1 MLTPIGVGCV
11 ENGFSRDHR
20 TGTFAVMGAMLKS
33 PMAENCTIPLE
44 DVGSAAM
51 GLTVMLCIWRVELII
66 MELPPQEAIN
76 RKAIA
81 TAGTRRA
88 VEYLRKN
95 AVRAYR
101 LRIDTSK
108 DAEGQEIALQIMLRP
123 SREERYKMAFG
134 LAMPSRIWNKTSQR
148 FRLTVIKKF
157 SLACALPF
165 LPSCVANS
173 GCVSR

>member
-1 MLTPIGVGCV
+1 
-11 ENGFSRDHR
+11 
-20 TGTFAVMGAMLKS
+20 MGAMLKS

-44 DVGSAAM
+44 DIGSAAM

-95 AVRAYR
+95 AVRA
-101 LRIDTSK
+101 
-108 DAEGQEIALQIMLRP
+108 
-123 SREERYKMAFG
+123 
-134 LAMPSRIWNKTSQR
+134 
-148 FRLTVIKKF
+148 
-157 SLACALPF
+157 
-165 LPSCVANS
+165 
-173 GCVSR
+173 